1 MSEGVSFSATA
12 RFWVFGSALAMIGGL
27 ASPPAFAQSP
37 LPLAADQ
44 VSFQIRVCL
53 GSEGEGGVDPECES
67 IQAQLPKRFGTL
79 KLQQQGELALELGQP
94 QGLVLPT
101 GSEFYFRP
109 ISILER
115 KLQMQVNMPGVVNT
129 RVLLASGRSVIL
141 AGVRHEE
148 GQLFVEL
155 SPRFIAPT
163 VPEPMLAEP
172 IRPRRP
178 RRNVPE
184 VRQVGGRRVSPSA
197 R

>member
-1 MSEGVSFSATA
+1 M
-12 RFWVFGSALAMIGGL
+12 FGSLVAQ
-27 ASPPAFAQSP
+27 PVFAQSP

-53 GSEGEGGVDPECES
+53 GSEGDGGVDPECES

-79 KLQQQGELALELGQP
+79 KLQQQGALALELGQP

-101 GSEFYFRP
+101 GSELYFRP

-115 KLQMQVNMPGVVNT
+115 KLHMQVNMPGIVNT
-129 RVLLASGRSVIL
+129 RVLLSSGRSVIL
-141 AGVRHEE
+141 AGVRHED

-155 SPRFIAPT
+155 NPRFIAPT

-172 IRPRRP
+172 VRPRRP

-184 VRQVGGRRVSPSA
+184 VRQVGGRRISPNS